1 MKTLQEWEQEMMEEV
16 EGTVFVS
23 CIMENVPYHPD
34 TKRFQVYNEEGTFDQ
49 TFDITLDADE
59 NISGAVSS
67 SLRTLHEEGF
77 VVPAKEHGY

>member
-23 CIMENVPYHPD
+23 CIMENVLFHEN

-49 TFDITLDADE
+49 TFDITLDE
-59 NISGAVSS
+59 QQNIISID
-67 SLRTLHEEGF
+67 
-77 VVPAKEHGY
+77 